1 MPVAGPQHCYCQQDG
16 LKTEQAGSRRHSAQ
30 PGAWTPRCQGW
41 LPQPQHHLPGRS
53 QLMLNPQL
61 GDLSCQSG
69 RLGAEEELPQPCS
82 LSGSHGPH
90 ALPPPSTGRHR
101 WHCCLRGLS
110 PLQGLGRVMDRCQ
123 GKTRAGSRSPSHGPQ
138 LVRPCAW
145 SKGGGM
151 VGGMTLIGCPV
162 SAGIRSAHSCPK
174 SHTCP
179 PTPERLLAQKFQTD
193 TAGAGSRPGRN
204 RKQAATV
211 QAKSPFPA

>member
-1 MPVAGPQHCYCQQDG
+1 MPFPPAGRDDGLDVQVKKGEELSVPVPGPHHCCCQQDG
-16 LKTEQAGSRRHSAQ
+16 LETEQTGNHQHSAQ

-69 RLGAEEELPQPCS
+69 RLGAEEELPQPRS

-90 ALPPPSTGRHR
+90 SLPPPSTGWHR

-123 GKTRAGSRSPSHGPQ
+123 GKTRAGSRSPSHWSQ

-145 SKGGGM
+145 SKGGGK
-151 VGGMTLIGCPV
+151 VGGM
-162 SAGIRSAHSCPK
+162 AGGMA
-174 SHTCP
+174 
-179 PTPERLLAQKFQTD
+179 
-193 TAGAGSRPGRN
+193 
-204 RKQAATV
+204 
-211 QAKSPFPA
+211 